1 MNCVFQKLW
10 QLPRTFNMMII
21 YFFEYHRKMPTY
33 HILRTFLNHHRIF
46 PSGWQGPTFKDKK
59 GDYKK
64 IRKKIVGT

>member
-10 QLPRTFNMMII
+10 QLPRTFNVMII

-33 HILRTFLNHHRIF
+33 HILRTFLNHHTIF
-46 PSGWQGPTFKDKK
+46 PSGWQEPTFKDKK

-64 IRKKIVGT
+64 IRREIVGT